1 MSIVGSVSVRVVPS
15 FSGFHKQIGRQFTGA
30 GEQAGKQFSGAM
42 GASINLQSIGGALQ
56 GVGDRIAG
64 VGSSL
69 TRNVTRP
76 AGIAATAVGGL
87 VTTLGMGRL
96 VGLDSAQA
104 KLRGLGYDAEEV
116 ERISGQVT
124 DAIEGTM
131 VTMAEGT
138 NIAAGAMAAGV
149 DEGKDLQSYIRLVGD
164 AAAAAGR
171 PVDEMAM
178 IFNRVQ
184 GSGKLMTQ
192 ELNMLEQSVPGVSQ
206 ALADSYGVSYEAFRE
221 MVTNGEVDAA
231 HFREVM
237 DEFMG
242 GMGEEYSNSFAGMA
256 KNVVN
261 YIGILGENLL
271 SGAFPQM
278 KDELADFVDFL
289 ASDDVATWAQGIG
302 ESIGSAFSTAVEWVK
317 TAIDWWVNLDGSTQK
332 LILQIA
338 GLAVALGPVLLI
350 GGKIISFFGGLI
362 TAIGKVRPLFAPLW
376 KAMTASTSSMTALGR
391 ALVWGGKAL
400 RFITGPIGLVIGAL
414 IAAWTNSESF
424 REAIVN
430 MGKAIWDAIS
440 GVWEALQPLFSG
452 MGTAM
457 SGVGSVVAWLGG
469 LLGDVLGWTINTII
483 IPAINWLGDALA
495 VAITWITGMGDETTE
510 QGGVMTSVWEWIQ
523 GAISAVAGWIM
534 ETAVPWIV
542 GAWESI
548 SAGAMKLWDGINT
561 VWDGIVTGA
570 QWLWGILEP
579 IFLFIAAVF
588 LWVGET
594 MWNIWTS
601 YIKLVWD
608 TWVSVITWVWNS
620 VLKPIFNFIASAFEA
635 LGTAFKWVW
644 DNVIKPMWDSFVEI
658 VNWVW
663 NSIIKPIFSFI
674 VEAFQSMGRGFQNV
688 YNNIIKPVFNFV
700 ADIIR
705 WLWNNIVKPYFGYV
719 SDSWER
725 MANWLRDVWR
735 NVLRPV
741 IKALGDFVVSTYRNY
756 IRPAL
761 GWIRDRWDWLTGKVS
776 DIWNNTLKPIFQAV
790 GDFVKDDVVGMVRD
804 GVDLI
809 GDAWN
814 AVANFFRTP
823 INWVI
828 NTVWNDGIRGAFNA
842 VSDAVGS
849 SARLGKI
856 PNIGRFGGGGGSR
869 GNIPGYAKG
878 GRADKGWA
886 LVGEEGPELVN
897 FSQPGRVYTAD
908 ETRDA
913 LTGAPGGI
921 GDPWY
926 SNSELEIGK
935 QAGREAVGG
944 ALADAWDWVRGKLAD
959 GVSHVV
965 QPLLD
970 KLGEQVANDGTM
982 GQLGVG
988 LADWGFNSVLDWAR
1002 GKDEEA
1008 IAGGQYDGEFTAN
1021 PGGFNRPAQGMISS
1035 MAGTRSYWGAFGN
1048 QHYGVDIAN
1057 SVGSIV
1063 RAAWDG
1069 VVKRTSGGGLDRM
1082 MVLNH
1087 GSYDTAYLHN
1097 SGFLA
1102 TPGQEVSGGQPIAR
1116 MGSAG
1121 TGPHLH
1127 FELHPGGWYNP
1138 SVGGVNA
1145 LFRDKGGLIYPGLNQ
1160 VMNGTGK
1167 AEYAFNQQQFD
1178 NLNKIA
1184 ASSSGGEG
1192 WQITQ
1197 NNYQSNN
1204 QHRDAQD
1211 LRMTFRR
1218 ERRKAGV

>member
-30 GEQAGKQFSGAM
+30 GEQAGRQFSRSM
-42 GASINLQSIGGALQ
+42 GASINLQSIGGALK
-56 GVGDRIAG
+56 GVGDRVAT

-69 TRNVTRP
+69 TQNVTKP

-87 VTTLGMGRL
+87 VGALGMGRL

-149 DEGKDLQSYIRLVGD
+149 DEGKDLESYIRLVGD

-206 ALADSYGVSYEAFRE
+206 ALADSYGVSYDAFRE
-221 MVTNGEVDAA
+221 MVTNGEVDAK

-278 KDELADFVDFL
+278 KEELADFVDFL

-302 ESIGSAFSTAVEWVK
+302 ESIGSAFATAVDWVK
-317 TAIDWWVNLDGSTQK
+317 QAITWWTDLDGSTQS
-332 LILQIA
+332 LILKIA

-350 GGKIISFFGGLI
+350 GGKIISFFGGLVSS
-362 TAIGKVRPLFAPLW
+362 IGVAVGWISRLSSAVF
-376 KAMTASTSSMTALGR
+376 ASTSNLTLLPRILTIAGN
-391 ALVWGGKAL
+391 AF

-457 SGVGSVVAWLGG
+457 SGVGSVVSWLGG

-483 IPAINWLGDALA
+483 IPAIEWLGDALA
-495 VAITWITGMGDETTE
+495 VAIDWLTGLGDETTE
-510 QGGVMTSVWEWIQ
+510 QGGVMTSIWEWIQ
-523 GAISAVAGWIM
+523 DAVAAVVDWFTD
-534 ETAVPWIV
+534 TALP
-542 GAWESI
+542 ALQS
-548 SAGAMKLWDGINT
+548 
-561 VWDGIVTGA
+561 VWDGIMTGLTWLNDNIIQPVWSGIKTGFDA
-570 QWLWGILEP
+570 VVQGIKWAWENILSPVITLVGDIFSWLWEN
-579 IFLFIAAVF
+579 IA
-588 LWVGET
+588 
-594 MWNIWTS
+594 
-601 YIKLVWD
+601 
-608 TWVSVITWVWNS
+608 
-620 VLKPIFNFIASAFEA
+620 KPIFGFIGAAWSA
-635 LGTAFKWVW
+635 LVTGIKWYW
-644 DNVIKPMWDSFVEI
+644 DNILSPVINLVGA
-658 VNWVW
+658 
-663 NSIIKPIFSFI
+663 IF
-674 VEAFQSMGRGFQNV
+674 
-688 YNNIIKPVFNFV
+688 
-700 ADIIR
+700 R
-705 WLWNNIVKPYFGYV
+705 WLWNNVAKPVFGFIGDAWGALITGIQAYWNNV
-719 SDSWER
+719 LSPVINLVGAIFRWLWNNVARPIFDNIGDSWQR

-741 IKALGDFVVSTYRNY
+741 FRALGDFVVSTYRNY

-761 GWIRDRWDWLTGKVS
+761 NWIRDRWDWLTDKISGV
-776 DIWNNTLKPIFQAV
+776 WNNRLKPIFQAV

-804 GVDLI
+804 GVDRI
-809 GDAWN
+809 DRAWRK
-814 AVANFFRTP
+814 VANFFRDP
-823 INWVI
+823 INGVI
-828 NTVWNDGIRGAFNA
+828 DFVWNDGIAGAFNS
-842 VSDAVGS
+842 VSKAVGIYPDTK
-849 SARLGKI
+849 LPDI
-856 PNIGRFGGGGGSR
+856 PP
-869 GNIPGYAKG
+869 IPEFAKG
-878 GRADKGWA
+878 GRAGKGWA
-886 LVGEEGPELVN
+886 MVGEEGPELVN

-921 GDPWY
+921 GSP
-926 SNSELEIGK
+926 SAAKIGAWLATTDNAAVK
-935 QAGREAVGG
+935 WGRDAAGNVIEWARGN
-944 ALADAWDWVRGKLAD
+944 LADAAESLVR
-959 GVSHVV
+959 
-965 QPLLD
+965 PLL
-970 KLGEQVANDGTM
+970 NDFGDWAASKGTM
-982 GQLGVG
+982 GQLAAGMG
-988 LADWGFNSVLDWAR
+988 DWGFDTLMDWVR

-1008 IAGGQYDGEFTAN
+1008 VAAGQYDGDFTAN

-1138 SVGGVNA
+1138 SVGGVNN

-1160 VMNGTGK
+1160 VMNDTGK
-1167 AEYAFNQQQFD
+1167 TEYAFNQRQFD

-1184 ASSSGGEG
+1184 ASGGGGGEG

-1197 NNYQSNN
+1197 NNYQSDN